1 MNTKNIECNCN
12 GNCLTLNCPCFK
24 QGCYCSKNCKCKGC
38 KNCEECSRERINAIE
53 QILAQNPMAF
63 TTEDTLTPEE
73 FSSISNFAMLTSSV
87 DSEEFSIEPRETK
100 LSKVLTQQVVKQ
112 AILTIISAGNESDV
126 NQENLEEKV
135 ENQVNLEFEIIL
147 NTILKSTGI
156 NVQDGKNPE

>member
-1 MNTKNIECNCN
+1 
-12 GNCLTLNCPCFK
+12 
-24 QGCYCSKNCKCKGC
+24 
-38 KNCEECSRERINAIE
+38 
-53 QILAQNPMAF
+53 MAF